1 MCTKS
6 QACRLRTEKEKT
18 LRKFKAQSIPP
29 KASRAAV
36 DEIMRFTDEDIQ
48 MMPPP
53 NRPCTKGEQCLQ
65 QTGGTHSRVC
75 RAQMAEMEAILGNET
90 DLTKP
95 GAARQMLEE
104 QEDWN
109 LNRKEE
115 WNIIDQSS
123 NSYDY
128 DYIQSLC
135 GQGEDGDN

>member
-1 MCTKS
+1 
-6 QACRLRTEKEKT
+6 
-18 LRKFKAQSIPP
+18 
-29 KASRAAV
+29 
-36 DEIMRFTDEDIQ
+36 
-48 MMPPP
+48 
-53 NRPCTKGEQCLQ
+53 
-65 QTGGTHSRVC
+65 
-75 RAQMAEMEAILGNET
+75 MAEMEAILGNET

-115 WNIIDQSS
+115 WNIDQSS

-135 GQGEDGDN
+135 GPGEEGDN